1 MQGSERKAL
10 GEIQPSAVSRSVGS
24 RRRCTF
30 RRGTSVAIASILGSG
45 GGLPPRRSGDRDCL
59 TAVSERINCRWGRG
73 GDRGVGSFRRRPF
86 AWSKGRCGPES
97 LAGRPV
103 AFGGVGRVQTV
114 SGRAARARPL
124 AFGVRL
130 ARA

>member
-10 GEIQPSAVSRSVGS
+10 GEIQPSAGLSGGRW
-24 RRRCTF
+24 RCTF
-30 RRGTSVAIASILGSG
+30 RRGTSVAIASVPLGG
-45 GGLPPRRSGDRDCL
+45 GGLLPRRPGDRDGRSV
-59 TAVSERINCRWGRG
+59 VSERILCRRGRG

-86 AWSKGRCGPES
+86 AWSKGRCGPDS

-103 AFGGVGRVQTV
+103 ASGGFGRVRTV
-114 SGRAARARPL
+114 LRRSARAAL
-124 AFGVRL
+124 SAFGVRL